1 MVFYNAFYS
10 VCCNVCDSD
19 VVVAAEPVAGDAEVL
34 VAWAIPV
41 DAAVAAD
48 VESVPVLAALVA
60 VVVGVV
66 QKEPLHLSSTSL
78 KLLSETSSWHFFFVS
93 YNRQLH
99 TNLFLCGCCFITL
112 SAICDTA
119 IRYKLVAA
127 SLPV

>member
-41 DAAVAAD
+41 DAAVTAD
-48 VESVPVLAALVA
+48 VVNVPVLAALV
-60 VVVGVV
+60 VCVV
-66 QKEPLHLSSTSL
+66 QKEPLHLSSTSG

-112 SAICDTA
+112 SAICDTVF
-119 IRYKLVAA
+119 RHKLVAA

>member
-10 VCCNVCDSD
+10 VCCNVCDND

-34 VAWAIPV
+34 VAWANPV
-41 DAAVAAD
+41 DAAVTAD
-48 VESVPVLAALVA
+48 VVNVPVLAALVA
-60 VVVGVV
+60 MAAGVV
-66 QKEPLHLSSTSL
+66 LKEPLHLSSTSL
-78 KLLSETSSWHFFFVS
+78 KLLSKTSSWHFFFVS

-99 TNLFLCGCCFITL
+99 TNLFLCGYCFITL